1 MFLLSSSL
9 YHHLLYIIIFFIIAI
24 GSYLNQHGPRS
35 TYGSPLAVD
44 HKTGSFADNDYEM
57 LENYLNEF
65 FLKKE
70 WNTKADVHSVKAM
83 TTRLLYEI
91 HLGVKITEE
100 EAVEFINFQGSALIT
115 IATPY
120 YLQTIFGQT
129 ISTWLSNYLFK
140 STQEKRAEYYHM
152 FEKNLLTHL
161 PKKDFADLNHQQQQL
176 ITSSVLDS
184 LLFAGGLSVS
194 TVLQTC
200 VALLVD
206 SVGSDISPAVCL
218 KFFYFFIFI
227 FLKK

>member
-1 MFLLSSSL
+1 M
-9 YHHLLYIIIFFIIAI
+9 
-24 GSYLNQHGPRS
+24 
-35 TYGSPLAVD
+35 D

-140 STQEKRAEYYHM
+140 STQEKRAEYYHKFGTLCYM
-152 FEKNLLTHL
+152 SCILNLYKTLTTFFFTFFFPFLNIFTEKNLLTHL

-206 SVGSDISPAVCL
+206 SVGSDISPAVC
-218 KFFYFFIFI
+218 
-227 FLKK
+227 

>member
-1 MFLLSSSL
+1 M

-91 HLGVKITEE
+91 HLGVQITEE

-140 STQEKRAEYYHM
+140 STQEKRAEYYHK

-218 KFFYFFIFI
+218 KFFYFFIYF
-227 FLKK
+227 FFKK

>member
-1 MFLLSSSL
+1 VIFFIVILFLLSSSL

-91 HLGVKITEE
+91 HLGVQITEE

-140 STQEKRAEYYHM
+140 STQEKRAEYYHKFGTLCYM
-152 FEKNLLTHL
+152 SCILNLYKTLT
-161 PKKDFADLNHQQQQL
+161 
-176 ITSSVLDS
+176 T
-184 LLFAGGLSVS
+184 
-194 TVLQTC
+194 
-200 VALLVD
+200 
-206 SVGSDISPAVCL
+206 
-218 KFFYFFIFI
+218 
-227 FLKK
+227 